1 MNDEIFDVVKHA
13 QTKCTLV
20 LEIAPRLKFCLFE
33 ILDFMA
39 SIEACPGLNVLSGG
53 VAPAYLE
60 DTGGNKWRR

>member
-33 ILDFMA
+33 ILNFVA

-53 VAPAYLE
+53 VEPA
-60 DTGGNKWRR
+60 